1 MDAKAFLKQ
10 PEKLDILI
18 NNKLIEKKQW
28 RDVALSITGNTE
40 GERVQTSGVKS
51 KMASAIDRCID
62 LEAQINSLI
71 DKFIDTKME
80 VIATIEQ
87 VESPIEY
94 NILHLRYI
102 QYVDLQGIADYY
114 GKEYGWA
121 TTTHGRAIKSVQDI
135 LDRRGADK
143 NECPSSI

>member
-1 MDAKAFLKQ
+1 MEAKAFLKL

-18 NNKLIEKKQW
+18 NNKIIEKRQW

-51 KMASAIDRCID
+51 KMASAIEKCID
-62 LEAQINSLI
+62 LEAQIDSLI

-80 VIATIEQ
+80 VIAVIEQ
-87 VESPIEY
+87 VDSPIEY
-94 NILHLRYI
+94 NLLHMRYI
-102 QYVDLQGIADYY
+102 QYVDLQGIADHY

-135 LDRRGADK
+135 LDKKFVTSCD
-143 NECPSSI
+143 

>member
-1 MDAKAFLKQ
+1 MDAKAYLKQ
-10 PEKLDILI
+10 IEKLDILI
-18 NNKLIEKKQW
+18 NNKIIEKRQW

-40 GERVQTSGVKS
+40 GERVQTSGAKS
-51 KMASAIDRCID
+51 KMASAIEKCVD
-62 LEAQINSLI
+62 LEAQIDSLI

-80 VIATIEQ
+80 VIAVIEQ

-94 NILHLRYI
+94 NLLHLRYI
-102 QYVDLQGIADYY
+102 QYLDLQGIADHY

-135 LDRRGADK
+135 LDK
-143 NECPSSI
+143 KSL